1 MLDNA
6 HQQNQSPFFQ
16 RLPAELRLIIYAF
29 VFLKQ
34 TVHIMTHKGHVFY
47 VADGFPNPVRD
58 RPRELMGLLCKDML
72 YGVRP
77 RNGLPCFYA
86 RRCHGFDIL
95 YTPCRYQPLAI
106 GGLVRTCRLLYVE
119 SVSLLY
125 TNMPF
130 HFECT
135 HSFNVF
141 CNAIST
147 NQQFTSPRLM
157 FIRDIRISVPCLDI
171 QCIRDTNA
179 GLILLT
185 EQAVR
190 LKRFKLQVQQR
201 CIDGDTRADIWY
213 GERRRLLKKTLR
225 ILGSFRGLESFALDM
240 KLSRNGRPA
249 LSGKKIS
256 GILRELVFQPKGSGI
271 MTARQFHNH
280 FKIGYQA
287 SMA

>member
-1 MLDNA
+1 
-6 HQQNQSPFFQ
+6 
-16 RLPAELRLIIYAF
+16 
-29 VFLKQ
+29 
-34 TVHIMTHKGHVFY
+34 MTHNRHEY
-47 VADGFPNPVRD
+47 YDTDGFPTSVRD
-58 RPRELMGLLCKDML
+58 GPRELTGLLCKDIL

-77 RNGLPCFYA
+77 LNGMPCFYS

-141 CNAIST
+141 CNTISA
-147 NQQFTSPRLM
+147 NQQFTSPPLM
-157 FIRDIRISVPCLDI
+157 FIRDIRISVPCLDF

-185 EQAVR
+185 EQAVS
-190 LKRFKLQVQQR
+190 LKRFKLQVQR
-201 CIDGDTRADIWY
+201 SHIGGDIRAAIWCE
-213 GERRRLLKKTLR
+213 ERRRLLKKILR
-225 ILGSFRGLESFALDM
+225 ILGSFRGLESFDLDM
-240 KLSRNGRPA
+240 KLSRNDRPA
-249 LSGKKIS
+249 LSNKKIS
-256 GILRELVFQPKGSGI
+256 VITGILRELVFQPKGSGI